1 MCEEEL
7 CRYFRHLEASG
18 YAKSTIEW
26 KRYGLKRF
34 CAYLAGS
41 ETHSVR
47 EVMRAEVDAYKLY
60 LKEKYRTEKGKPI
73 AGGTYRAYLSALS
86 GFFGWLVTT
95 ERILSNPVERNDRA
109 RRHREMK
116 HSMVLTPEETVRVL
130 ECFAP
135 RTAVGLRNRAIL
147 ELLYSTGIRR
157 SEVVN
162 LDVRDFWF
170 EEVELVVSDGKAK
183 RDRVVPVGEYAG
195 HFTEAYLRLV
205 RPWMVKPEA
214 EKALFVSHT
223 YGRRLKADTIAD
235 IVQRAV
241 SESGIGKRVTPH
253 TFRHTMAT
261 HMLRNKADLRHIQAI
276 LGHVSIGSTERSTRT

>member
-1 MCEEEL
+1 
-7 CRYFRHLEASG
+7 
-18 YAKSTIEW
+18 
-26 KRYGLKRF
+26 
-34 CAYLAGS
+34 
-41 ETHSVR
+41 
-47 EVMRAEVDAYKLY
+47 
-60 LKEKYRTEKGKPI
+60 
-73 AGGTYRAYLSALS
+73 
-86 GFFGWLVTT
+86 
-95 ERILSNPVERNDRA
+95 
-109 RRHREMK
+109 MK
-116 HSMVLTPEETVRVL
+116 HPVVLTPEETVRVL
-130 ECFAP
+130 ECFPP
-135 RTAVGLRNRAIL
+135 RMAVGLRNRAIL

-162 LDVRDFWF
+162 LDVGDFSF
-170 EEVELVVSDGKAK
+170 EDTELVVSDGKAK

-205 RPWMVKPEA
+205 RPWMVKLEA

-241 SESGIGKRVTPH
+241 RDSGIGKRVTPH

-276 LGHVSIGSTERSTRT
+276 LGHVSIGSTKIYTHMNVEDLKKVIRRSHPHGRRPE